1 MIHAPPA
8 LLREEDYDAIEAAV
22 METARGRWFLAEFAR
37 RNRNADTAAVL
48 GAIERLERAV
58 APRPAELSAELAGMR
73 AALETIRS
81 ELLAAGRL
89 PSAPPTTAEAEA
101 SGPAHA
107 AEARAGGEDR
117 RTDAPPPLLIAPAR
131 PPVPAAEDEEAD
143 AVTVRVD
150 FAELSFAERA
160 ALFS

>member
-8 LLREEDYDAIEAAV
+8 LRREEDYDAIEAAV

-58 APRPAELSAELAGMR
+58 APRPAELTAELAGMR
-73 AALETIRS
+73 AALETIRA

-89 PSAPPTTAEAEA
+89 PPAPPAPEVEAGADPPQGGEA
-101 SGPAHA
+101 SEDIAGETGPAA
-107 AEARAGGEDR
+107 
-117 RTDAPPPLLIAPAR
+117 PLLAHYR
-131 PPVPAAEDEEAD
+131 PPFPMVEEPDD